1 MSCFA
6 MFEIDRG
13 ASMADAKF
21 HNTENLEDSYVE
33 FGPVSDEYRFG
44 AIDVEEWVPYI
55 SKDKKEWSIAL
66 AYEIDGT
73 PVSPL
78 DLMAQLKNKIKGIM
92 EGKE

>member
-13 ASMADAKF
+13 ASMADAKL
-21 HNTENLEDSYVE
+21 HDTGNIMDGYVE
-33 FGPVSDEYRFG
+33 FGPVSNEYRFG

-66 AYEIDGT
+66 AYVINGT

-78 DLMAQLKNKIKGIM
+78 NLMEQLKNKIM
-92 EGKE
+92 EEKA